1 MVSRLFPMIKYNDY
15 EQLTNIIENEN
26 VNLNM
31 LNSGYS
37 LIYKAIEFRSTEC
50 FDLLIKNN
58 IDNIKSKNGI
68 VNGLYKAIEYYV
80 NGNNISNKYYL
91 NTLLNKNVYVDI
103 FSIIKSLDNFEL
115 FIILFNRL
123 EKNQNNIMKIIHNVI
138 NKNILIIFELIYKY
152 LNYNLEEV
160 TWYLENK
167 NIIDNNIFKHSIIVS
182 LNNLTVLYNI
192 IDIIPWY
199 YIINYNYNNTS
210 INYPSL
216 YFAIQSNNLH
226 VFNYLFKLY
235 NNLNTIELNSIDNI
249 KNLNILFLSTSN
261 TFLKDTNNITYYL
274 YNILLLPIEFYNMNY
289 ILVYFYKKIF
299 HHILYNVHEPWNTCT
314 SHSRWYFYNFINKIY
329 DLIYIILK
337 YYNGSNLINPFE
349 SLTYFND
356 SIKSDFINT
365 ISKINTIN
373 NEILKNEKLN
383 IYYMIIFRYIHI
395 ISYFNYKYNNDLLN
409 SNNYY
414 PYNIFIDST
423 DKYINEND
431 KYIIELEIRYK
442 TLNKII

>member
-1 MVSRLFPMIKYNDY
+1 MVSRLFSMIKYNDY
-15 EQLTNIIENEN
+15 EQLTNIIENKT
-26 VNLNM
+26 VNLNI

-37 LIYKAIEFRSTEC
+37 LIYKSIEFRSKEC

-58 IDNIKSKNGI
+58 IDNIESKNGI

-80 NGNNISNKYYL
+80 NGNNTSNKYYL

-103 FSIIKSLDNFEL
+103 FSIVKSLDNFEL

-152 LNYNLEEV
+152 LNSNLEEV
-160 TWYLENK
+160 TWYSENK

-199 YIINYNYNNTS
+199 YILHHNYTNTL

-216 YFAIQSNNLH
+216 YFAIQVNNLH
-226 VFNYLFKLY
+226 VFNYLYKLY
-235 NNLNTIELNSIDNI
+235 NNLNSIELNSIDNI
-249 KNLNILFLSTSN
+249 KNLNILFLSTSD
-261 TFLKDTNNITYYL
+261 TFLKDTNDITYYL
-274 YNILLLPIEFYNMNY
+274 YNILLLPIDFYTMNY

-299 HHILYNVHEPWNTCT
+299 HHILYNVHGTWNLPN
-314 SHSRWYFYNFINKIY
+314 FYNFINKIY

-337 YYNGSNLINPFE
+337 YYNGSNLINPLE
-349 SLTYFND
+349 SLTHFND
-356 SIKSDFINT
+356 AIKSDFINT
-365 ISKINTIN
+365 ITKIKNIN

-395 ISYFNYKYNNDLLN
+395 ISHFNYKYDNGLLN
-409 SNNYY
+409 SNNYH
-414 PYNIFIDST
+414 PYYIFIDSN

-431 KYIIELEIRYK
+431 KYIIELEERYK
-442 TLNKII
+442 KLNKIS